1 MLAELH
7 QVDNGKPLQ
16 VLSKNKDIAVL
27 WKGHRGNTVSQ
38 GWRRGG
44 SLKVGKPVRKLLKLA
59 DET

>member
-1 MLAELH
+1 M
-7 QVDNGKPLQ
+7 Q

-27 WKGHRGNTVSQ
+27 WKGHHGNSVSK